1 MIDSKDIS
9 FRKQLK
15 NIKNILPA
23 LLVFFVVSVSVH
35 SEDTNKSQVG
45 IDEKLEGQVPLELQ
59 FLDEYGKPVS
69 LRQLITKPTLLTLVY
84 YKCPGIC
91 SPLMNGVASVVEKMD
106 LEAGKDFNIVTI
118 SFNPREDYIMAQEKK
133 KNYLE
138 MMKKQIPQESWRFLT
153 GDSTSIAKITD
164 AVGFR
169 YQPQG
174 QDFMHGAV
182 LTVLTPNGKI
192 ARYLYGTDFLPLDV
206 KLAVTEAAEGRS
218 TPAINKLLKLC
229 YSYDPEGRK
238 YVLNVTRIVGSGML
252 ILIIGFALV
261 LTLKKKKNNQNIP
274 AEILDGKGS
283 IKNG

>member
-1 MIDSKDIS
+1 
-9 FRKQLK
+9 LK
-15 NIKNILPA
+15 NVKKILQ
-23 LLVFFVVSVSVH
+23 VFLMFFITGLSAH
-35 SEDTNKSQVG
+35 SDDTVKSQVG
-45 IDEKLEGQVPLELQ
+45 IDEKLGSQVPLELS
-59 FLDEYGKPVS
+59 FLDEFGKPVS
-69 LRQLITKPTLLTLVY
+69 LRQLITKPTILTLVY

-133 KNYLE
+133 RNYLD

-153 GDSTSIAKITD
+153 GDSTSIARITD

-174 QDFMHGAV
+174 QDYMHGAV
-182 LTVLTPNGKI
+182 LTVLTPTGKV
-192 ARYLYGTDFLPLDV
+192 ARYLYGTDFLPLDI

-238 YVLNVTRIVGSGML
+238 YVLNFTRIVGSGML
-252 ILIIGFALV
+252 VLIIGFALI
-261 LTLKKKKNNQNIP
+261 LTLKKKKNYQNIP
-274 AEILDGKGS
+274 DQTLNGKGS
-283 IKNG
+283 I